1 MPPKKQTPPP
11 IDRPLSKAYLRG
23 FKGWSTAY
31 PPGMSD
37 PASLRVME
45 NMQVERNGSLRVR
58 PGLRYLSY
66 EVGPDTNPADLGSPG
81 SAWTLNAIGSQELF
95 YLNDGNRAVLFAVR
109 EASGKVGFRV
119 LLFHYGDKA
128 VYQLTDP
135 EVGFRVP
142 QGEDYL
148 RFDEGTSFVRYLQI
162 NNRILA
168 LPDSGEAARL
178 FYVGAGKWAKR
189 LTAVTVPAWEDAHKP
204 TVIHPDNGWIASKA
218 SGVYNNNA
226 LNPTFDA
233 GTKYWSCSDN
243 AELTTNSVIEVDD
256 TVRSWLEVRS
266 LPTRRNLATSPLRGL
281 STYGVAGW
289 APHPLWG
296 AEFGVPLSSPD
307 LLKIETA
314 QEGRFY
320 ATGAR
325 YPGIEP
331 GKRYVVA
338 VTVGD
343 ASVNPEMLVDFQAV
357 DGVTV
362 DSVMRVP
369 LDRTMGRYVSPAIE
383 APASAVTMKLSFGS
397 VAPAGGGWLT
407 IKDLMVV
414 LDGEDPTPF
423 DGDSGTHYFWE
434 GGTNTSASVY
444 HPPVEVEVRSSPGQC
459 SPAKS
464 LSIGVK
470 LATYISGGHPVTLH
484 MRRYSRDGEFTGS
497 NSNPVSVNTPAVY
510 KLEYPDDF
518 GGIEANSVRCVLAC
532 TTELAR
538 GVVLSLDEAM
548 IVPGVEVLP
557 AYFDGST
564 RDTSTVRYGWDDPL
578 RPHESPAIKSVYAVA
593 PPALSAETPSA
604 NSLISSDATKNTYKM
619 GFFYTFENEV
629 GESTPSKITEVRMM
643 RAWSDWKWEE
653 PGADGPSS
661 ANPTKI
667 AERCADQLVVQLPAD
682 VYAQAIDEGAL
693 AWNLYAMSWSDQ
705 EAVPVTGQLVNS
717 RPLRTSLE
725 LATSSALPYADGSW
739 LALTPARRVADSEL
753 GLPSRTNRVNYSEP
767 PRHRSGLVAGDRMI
781 LVGDPTDLA
790 SIQWSSNRAAESTN
804 FSASK
809 GGGRKTL
816 TSGNLN
822 VPADVVLW
830 QNPQSVDTITVLCV
844 GDDGRSVAYYMSP
857 STVNQGQSGVVS
869 GMGFEQVTGTPGTSS
884 PYGALVANNA
894 LFRPLDQALMK
905 TTANNYNISHK
916 TQSDLIANMWQQL
929 RGKQGIVAAQLD
941 NRLYL
946 LVHNPLGEV
955 LLEDCKGNE
964 IWVFDLAAETGTWS
978 RFLIQANSLNVFSV
992 RNRARLV
999 VGTVD
1004 GLLYLDED
1012 ALVDDYIPAGNV
1024 YIGRRAIPWYFETN
1038 TQGAS
1043 RAHDAWAHLQGLL
1056 VTLGNFGGTMKYGVR
1071 GKTVNGTEHE
1081 VEKEFTWFRRE
1092 DSLSPEWNV
1101 EDQLLVRRD
1110 FKEWIFYG
1118 SSVGDTP
1125 SWGEISSV
1133 QYRYTPVSVN
1143 VGYEYGSVE
1152 TFEYG
1157 SRVRDVNVENALPHP
1172 FADRSGP
1179 AQSLTV
1185 IPPDYS

>member
-31 PPGMSD
+31 PPGLSD
-37 PASLRVME
+37 PATVRVME
-45 NMQVERNGSLRVR
+45 NVQVGRNGALCVR
-58 PGLRYLSY
+58 PGLRNLTYNQ
-66 EVGPDTNPADLGSPG
+66 GPDMLPLLPNEPG
-81 SAWTLNAIGSQELF
+81 YSNKLAVVGSQELF
-95 YLNDGNRAVLFAVR
+95 YLDDGQRAVLYAVR
-109 EASGKVGFRV
+109 ETSGKVGFRV
-119 LLFHYGDKA
+119 LLFHLAYA
-128 VYQLTDP
+128 SEFRLTDP
-135 EVGFRVP
+135 EVGFKVI
-142 QGEDYL
+142 QGEDFLEFEEETTY
-148 RFDEGTSFVRYLQI
+148 VRYLQI
-162 NNRILA
+162 NNLILA
-168 LPDSGEAARL
+168 LSDSGEAARM
-178 FYVGAGKWAKR
+178 FYVGADKWAKR
-189 LTAVTVPAWEDAHKP
+189 LASITVPGWETEHKP
-204 TVIHPDNGWIASKA
+204 VVMHPQSAWIEEKA
-218 SGVYNNNA
+218 SETYYNNA

-233 GTKYWSCSDN
+233 GTKYWSCSDS
-243 AELTTNSVIEVDD
+243 AELTTNSVTEVDT

-266 LPTRRNLATSPLRGL
+266 LPTRRNLATSPLREL
-281 STYGVAGW
+281 STHGVTGW

-343 ASVNPEMLVDFQAV
+343 ASVNPEMLVDFQGM

-362 DSVMRVP
+362 DSVMRIP
-369 LDRTMGRYVSPAIE
+369 LELTSGRYVSPAIQ
-383 APASAVTMKLSFGS
+383 APLSAVSMKLSFGA
-397 VAPAGGGWLT
+397 VASPGGGWLT
-407 IKDLMVV
+407 LKDLMVV
-414 LDGEDPTPF
+414 LDGEDTTPF
-423 DGDSGTHYFWE
+423 DGDSGTDFFWE
-434 GGTNTSASVY
+434 GDVYASASVY

-459 SPAKS
+459 LPGKA

-470 LATYISGGHPVTLH
+470 LATYVSGGHPVTLH
-484 MRRYSRDGEFTGS
+484 MHRYSRDGEFTGS
-497 NSNPVSVNTPAVY
+497 NSTPESVNTPALY

-518 GGIEANSVRCVLAC
+518 GGIEANSVQCVLAC

-557 AYFDGST
+557 AYFDGNT
-564 RDTSTVRYGWDDPL
+564 RDTDLVRYSWANQL
-578 RPHESPAIKSVYAVA
+578 KPHESPSVKAFYASNSDA
-593 PPALSAETPSA
+593 ALNPATPTA
-604 NSLISSDATKNTYKM
+604 NSLISSDATKNTFKM
-619 GFFYTFENEV
+619 GFFYTFENEI
-629 GESTPSKITEVRMM
+629 GESTPSMITEVRMM

-653 PGADGPSS
+653 PGADGPDST
-661 ANPTKI
+661 APTKT
-667 AERCADQLVVQLPAD
+667 AERCADQLVVQIPEA
-682 VYAQAIDEGAL
+682 VYNQAIDEGAL
-693 AWNLYAMSWSDQ
+693 AWNLYVMSWSES
-705 EAVPVTGQLVNS
+705 EAVPVTGLLVNS

-725 LATSSALPYADGSW
+725 LATSSALPYDDGSW
-739 LALTPARRVADSEL
+739 LAVTPARRVADSEL

-804 FSASK
+804 FSVSK

-822 VPADVVLW
+822 IPADVVLW
-830 QNPQSVDTITVLCV
+830 QNPQSVDTITVLCM

-916 TQSDLIANMWQQL
+916 TQSDLISNMWQQL
-929 RGKQGIVAAQLD
+929 RGKQSIVAAQLD

-946 LVHNPLGEV
+946 LVHNPQGE
-955 LLEDCKGNE
+955 LLEPGCKGNE
-964 IWVFDLAAETGTWS
+964 IWVYDIAGDTGTWS
-978 RFLIQANSLNVFSV
+978 RYLIQANSLNVFSV
-992 RNRARLV
+992 RNRARVV
-999 VGTVD
+999 VGMTT
-1004 GLLYLDED
+1004 GLYYLDDD
-1012 ALVDDYIPAGNV
+1012 ASVDDVPADDGPL
-1024 YIGRRAIPWYFETN
+1024 IGHRPIPWYFETN
-1038 TQGAS
+1038 TQGAN
-1043 RAHDAWAHLQGLL
+1043 RAHDAWAHLQGVLI
-1056 VTLGNFGGTMKYGVR
+1056 TMGSFHGTMRYGLR
-1071 GKTVNGTEHE
+1071 GQTANGIWHD
-1081 VEKEFTWFRRE
+1081 VEKEFTF
-1092 DSLSPEWNV
+1092 SPEKGSTLLEWDV

-1118 SSVGDTP
+1118 GSVGDEP
-1125 SWGEISSV
+1125 CGGEVCSV

-1143 VGYEYGSVE
+1143 IGYEYGSVE

-1157 SRVRDVNVENALPHP
+1157 SRVSNSYADNGIPLPYM
-1172 FADRSGP
+1172 
-1179 AQSLTV
+1179 
-1185 IPPDYS
+1185 DYSQP